1 MRTPLPLA
9 ASIAQRPGY
18 GGHACAFLQ
27 FAWGLEALGFAPLFI
42 DRLDAEMTVD
52 VDGNHSPQAHE
63 AAVRW
68 FCDVMAAAGLEGS
81 YCLLL
86 DEGET
91 VGWSR
96 SEARAAIAAAPA
108 LIDVMGFLGDEEL
121 LAAAGLRVFLDVD
134 PGFPHIWKDLG
145 LADAFDGYDR
155 FVTVGGN
162 IGAEDCL
169 IPSCGRDW
177 VTIRPPVDLDRWQ
190 AVTGPNEP
198 TFRTVGSWR
207 GPYAPV
213 EFGGR
218 VLGLRAHEFRKF
230 FDLPQRVPARFEV
243 ALDLD
248 GADAPDREK
257 LERSGWRLLD
267 PRSAAS
273 SLGAYKEFIQA
284 SSAEIGIA
292 KNIYVETNSG
302 WFSDRSACFLASGK
316 PVLAQDTGFSRDLP
330 VGEGLL
336 AFSSLDEAVASA
348 EEIIGNQRRHGG
360 AAREVAEEH
369 FDSRKVIGGL
379 LEAVGAV

>member
-1 MRTPLPLA
+1 
-9 ASIAQRPGY
+9 
-18 GGHACAFLQ
+18 
-27 FAWGLEALGFAPLFI
+27 
-42 DRLDAEMTVD
+42 MTVD
-52 VDGNHSPQAHE
+52 EDGKHLPQARQ

-91 VGWSR
+91 VGR
-96 SEARAAIAAAPA
+96 TRPEARAAIAAAPA

-121 LAAAGLRVFLDVD
+121 LAAANLRVFLDVD
-134 PGFPHIWKDLG
+134 PGFPHIWKELG
-145 LADAFDGYDR
+145 LADAFVGYDR

-190 AVTGPNEP
+190 AVSGPDEP

-213 EFGGR
+213 EFADR

-248 GADAPDREK
+248 PADGPDREK
-257 LERSGWRLLD
+257 LDQGGWLLLD
-267 PRSAAS
+267 PRRAVS
-273 SLGAYKEFIQA
+273 SLGDYQEFIQG

-292 KNIYVETNSG
+292 KSIYVETNSG

-316 PVLAQDTGFSRDLP
+316 PVLVQDTGFSRDLP
-330 VGEGLL
+330 VGDGLL
-336 AFSSLDEAVASA
+336 VFNSFDEAVAGA
-348 EEIIGNQRRHGG
+348 EEIIGNQRRHAK
-360 AAREVAEEH
+360 AAREVAEEN